1 MIVSILVKTILLIV
15 SILYI
20 IIVVRAIIQKLI
32 LEKEMKKLI
41 KNIQS
46 KKARED
52 TDGTAITRNRDK

>member
-1 MIVSILVKTILLIV
+1 MIVSILLKTILLIV

-20 IIVVRAIIQKLI
+20 IIVVREIIQKII
-32 LEKEMKKLI
+32 LEKEMKRLI

>member
-1 MIVSILVKTILLIV
+1 MIVGIIVKTILLIV

-20 IIVVRAIIQKLI
+20 IIVVREIIQKVI

-46 KKARED
+46 KKARND
-52 TDGTAITRNRDK
+52 TDGTATTRTRDK

>member
-1 MIVSILVKTILLIV
+1 MSILVKTILLIV
-15 SILYI
+15 SVLYI
-20 IIVVRAIIQKLI
+20 IIVVREIIQKII

-52 TDGTAITRNRDK
+52 TDGTTTTGNRYK